1 MKMMNSKCP
10 VCSGLESRIFFEHGN
25 MPVSI
30 GVQYPSRRQAT
41 DCVRG
46 RIDLMF
52 CPVCGFIWNRSFDAG
67 LLEYSQR
74 YDNSLDHS
82 PVFREYARG
91 LARRLINTY
100 GITQKRVLEI
110 GCGKGHFL
118 SLLCAE
124 GGNSGIGFDP
134 SYEGEQIRDAERGS
148 IEYHKDF
155 YGEKY
160 VTSQGDLVCCRHV
173 FEHIENPVEFLSTVH
188 RTING
193 DRDVMVYFEV
203 PNVRFI
209 LDQLSVWDV
218 IYEHCNYFSRESL
231 EFVFKKSG
239 FEVIRVEESY
249 GGQFIS
255 IDARISSEDRNGRR
269 ELSGVA
275 RASALSESVDAF
287 AQNVAAREKPW
298 IERFALWSQD
308 NTRAVIWGGGAK
320 TVSFL
325 NMLSMSGII
334 SHVVDINPNK
344 QGLYIPGSGQEII
357 APDVLMDYQPDVVV
371 LMNPIYK
378 REVELKL
385 EEMKVK
391 TMVIDA

>member
-10 VCSGLESRIFFEHGN
+10 VCSGFESRTFFEHGN

-46 RIDLMF
+46 RLDLMF
-52 CPVCGFIWNRSFDAG
+52 CPMCGFIWNRSFDAG

-100 GITQKRVLEI
+100 RITHKRVLEI

-118 SLLCAE
+118 SLLCEE
-124 GGNSGIGFDP
+124 GENSGIGFDP
-134 SYEGEQIRDAERGS
+134 SYEGEQIRDSGRGS

-155 YGEKY
+155 YSEKH
-160 VTSQGDLVCCRHV
+160 VSSQGDLVCCRHV
-173 FEHIENPVEFLSTVH
+173 FEHIENPVDFLSTVH
-188 RTING
+188 RTIDG
-193 DRDVMVYFEV
+193 DRNVVVYFEV

-218 IYEHCNYFSRESL
+218 IYEHCNYFSCESL

-239 FEVIRVEESY
+239 FEVIRLEESY
-249 GGQFIS
+249 GGQFLS
-255 IDARISSEDRNGRR
+255 IEARISSEDRNGGN
-269 ELSGVA
+269 EVSGSA
-275 RASALSESVDAF
+275 GKSALAESVDAF
-287 AQNVAAREKPW
+287 AHHVAAREKPW

-357 APDVLMDYQPDVVV
+357 APHLLMDYQPDVVV

-391 TMVIDA
+391 AMVIDA

>member
-1 MKMMNSKCP
+1 MNCP
-10 VCSGLESRIFFEHGN
+10 VCSDVKSRSVFEIGN
-25 MPVSI
+25 MPASI

-41 DCVRG
+41 DCPRG
-46 RIDLMF
+46 RLDLMF
-52 CPVCGFIWNRSFDAG
+52 CPKCGFIWNRSFDAS

-82 PVFREYARG
+82 PVFREYARE
-91 LARRLINTY
+91 LARRLIHAY
-100 GITQKRVLEI
+100 GITHKRVLEI

-118 SLLCAE
+118 SLLCEE

-134 SYEGEQIRDAERGS
+134 SYKGEQIRSSGHGS

-155 YGEKY
+155 YGEKH
-160 VTSQGDLVCCRHV
+160 VSCQGDLVCCRHV
-173 FEHIENPVEFLSTVH
+173 FEHVENPVEFLSTVH

-218 IYEHCNYFSRESL
+218 IYEHCNYFGYESL
-231 EFVFKKSG
+231 EFVFKKAG
-239 FEVIRVEESY
+239 FEVVCLEEAY
-249 GGQFIS
+249 GGQFLS
-255 IDARISSEDRNGRR
+255 IEARISKEDWDGRSEATHSAGM
-269 ELSGVA
+269 
-275 RASALSESVDAF
+275 SALAESVDAF
-287 AQNVAAREKPW
+287 SLNVAAREKPW
-298 IERFALWSQD
+298 IDRFASWSQD
-308 NTRAVIWGGGAK
+308 NTRTVIWGGGAK

-325 NMLSMSGII
+325 NMLSMSGVI

-357 APDVLMDYQPDVVV
+357 APDFLMSYQPDVVV
-371 LMNPIYK
+371 LMNPIYR

-385 EEMKVK
+385 KEIKVK
-391 TMVIDA
+391 TMLIDA